1 MKSVAIEREFG
12 SGGRDIGI
20 RIANKAQIPYYD
32 GELLIE
38 AAKGYGI
45 ELGTLKEFD
54 ENKVGSLLYNI
65 AMMAGYNQY
74 ENMTKINE
82 IFYGMKETI
91 KNLYAEG
98 PAVFIGRCSTEILK
112 SCEDVVTVFVKC
124 SDKEKRID
132 RVFEK
137 EDVDTMQK
145 ARRMMERKDWGREK
159 YFKFWT
165 KKDWKDEKNYD
176 LVLDT
181 AKFSLEECVNI
192 LWKRMNELSI

>member
-20 RIANKAQIPYYD
+20 RIAKEAQIPYYD
-32 GELLIE
+32 GQLLIE

-45 ELGTLKEFD
+45 EIAALKEFD
-54 ENKVGSLLYNI
+54 ENKVGSFLYNI

-74 ENMTKINE
+74 ENMAKINE

-91 KNLYAEG
+91 KNLHAEG

-112 SCEDVVTVFVKC
+112 SCEDVVTVFVRC
-124 SDKEKRID
+124 SDKEKRVQRIFD
-132 RVFEK
+132 K
-137 EDVDTMQK
+137 ESVDTMQK
-145 ARRMMERKDWGREK
+145 ARRLMDRKDWGREK

-165 KKDWKDEKNYD
+165 IKDWKDENNYD
-176 LVLDT
+176 LILD
-181 AKFSLEECVNI
+181 S
-192 LWKRMNELSI
+192 

>member
-20 RIANKAQIPYYD
+20 CIANEAQIPYYD
-32 GELLIE
+32 GQLLVE
-38 AAKGYGI
+38 AAKRYGI
-45 ELGTLKEFD
+45 EIATLKEFD

-74 ENMTKINE
+74 ENMAKINE

-91 KNLYAEG
+91 KKLYANG

-112 SCEDVVTVFVKC
+112 SCGDVVTVFVRC
-124 SDKEKRID
+124 SDKEQRVQ
-132 RVFEK
+132 RVFDK
-137 EDVDTMQK
+137 ENVDTMQK
-145 ARRMMERKDWGREK
+145 ARRLMDRKDWDREK

-165 KKDWKDEKNYD
+165 KKDWKVEKNYD

-181 AKFSLEECVNI
+181 AKLSLEECSKI
-192 LWKRMNELSI
+192 LLKKMNE

>member
-12 SGGRDIGI
+12 SGGREIGI

-32 GELLIE
+32 GQLLVE

-45 ELGTLKEFD
+45 EITTLKEFD

-112 SCEDVVTVFVKC
+112 TSEGVVTVFIRC
-124 SDKEKRID
+124 SDKEKRIQ
-132 RVFEK
+132 RILEK
-137 EDVDTMQK
+137 ENVDTEQK
-145 ARRMMERKDWGREK
+145 VRRLMDKKDWGREK

-165 KKDWKDEKNYD
+165 KKGWKDEKNYD

-181 AKFSLEECVNI
+181 AKLSLEECSDI
-192 LWKRMNELSI
+192 LLKRMNE

>member
-20 RIANKAQIPYYD
+20 HIANKTQIPYYD
-32 GELLIE
+32 SELLVE

-45 ELGTLKEFD
+45 EIETLKEFD

-74 ENMTKINE
+74 ENMSKINE
-82 IFYGMKETI
+82 VFYGMKETI
-91 KNLYAEG
+91 KNLHSEG

-112 SCEDVVTVFVKC
+112 PAEDVVTVFVKC
-124 SDKEKRID
+124 SDKEKRMKHIL
-132 RVFEK
+132 EK
-137 EDVDTMQK
+137 EDVDTIQK
-145 ARRMMERKDWGREK
+145 ARRLMERKDWGREK

-181 AKFSLEECVNI
+181 AKLSLEECVDT
-192 LWKRMNELSI
+192 LWGRMNGLSV

>member
-12 SGGRDIGI
+12 SGGRNIGI
-20 RIANKAQIPYYD
+20 RIAQEAQIPYYD
-32 GELLIE
+32 GELLVE

-45 ELGTLKEFD
+45 EIGTLKEFD

-74 ENMTKINE
+74 ENMSKINE

-91 KNLYAEG
+91 KNLYKEG
-98 PAVFIGRCSTEILK
+98 PAVFIGRCSTEILRP
-112 SCEDVVTVFVKC
+112 CEDVVRIFVKC
-124 SDKEKRID
+124 SDKEKRIH
-132 RVFEK
+132 RILEN
-137 EDVDTMQK
+137 ENVDTEAK
-145 ARRMMERKDWGREK
+145 ARRLMEKKDWGREK

-165 KKDWKDEKNYD
+165 KKNWKDEKNYD

-181 AKFSLEECVNI
+181 AKLSLEECTDI
-192 LWKRMNELSI
+192 LLKRMNG

>member
-20 RIANKAQIPYYD
+20 RIAKEAQIPYYD
-32 GELLIE
+32 GQLLIE

-45 ELGTLKEFD
+45 EIAALKEFD
-54 ENKVGSLLYNI
+54 ENKVGSFLYNI

-74 ENMTKINE
+74 ENMAKINE

-91 KNLYAEG
+91 KNLHAEG
-98 PAVFIGRCSTEILK
+98 PAVFIGRCSTEILR
-112 SCEDVVTVFVKC
+112 SCEDVVTVFVRC
-124 SDKEKRID
+124 SDKEKRVQRIFD
-132 RVFEK
+132 K
-137 EDVDTMQK
+137 ENVDTMQK
-145 ARRMMERKDWGREK
+145 ARRLMDRKDWGREK

-181 AKFSLEECVNI
+181 AKFSLEECSEIV
-192 LWKRMNELSI
+192 LKRMNE

>member
-20 RIANKAQIPYYD
+20 RIAKEAQIPYYD
-32 GELLIE
+32 GQLLIE

-45 ELGTLKEFD
+45 EIAALKEFD
-54 ENKVGSLLYNI
+54 ENKVGSFLYNI

-74 ENMTKINE
+74 ENMAKINE

-91 KNLYAEG
+91 KNLHAEG

-112 SCEDVVTVFVKC
+112 SCEDVVTVFVRC
-124 SDKEKRID
+124 SDKEN
-132 RVFEK
+132 
-137 EDVDTMQK
+137 VDTMQK
-145 ARRMMERKDWGREK
+145 ARRLMDRKDWGREK

-181 AKFSLEECVNI
+181 AKFSLEECSEI
-192 LWKRMNELSI
+192 LLKRMNE